1 MSMSSYSA
9 MSTEFQADAG
19 TPLRPELADL
29 GRLGRRA
36 VRQVVRTA
44 RSDDTPPVA
53 RLLLEHL
60 GPVGGTA
67 AVAGESWPAY
77 EHVNVQLGL
86 EAWLSQP
93 GRSHRLVGLTNFRH
107 REFGLADLLSVTAR
121 DPWGTRPGN
130 VATVTLA
137 TGPGG
142 ASRSCVECAIYLV
155 DDGERRLALLL
166 RGPDEGGGHQGVSL
180 QVVADDGTGADV
192 GAQVR
197 DLALEHNVFRSQVV
211 GFGSDMFGERHSLL
225 TFHRR
230 PDLTR
235 DDVVLPEAVLDIVE
249 RQVVG
254 VGRQRAR
261 LLASGQH
268 LKRGLLLY
276 GPPGTGKTHTIRYLL
291 SRLTGTT
298 VVLLSGNALH
308 LVAQACSIARSLQP
322 SMVVI
327 EDVDLIA
334 EERGMH
340 PGQNPMLFQL
350 LNEMDGLAEDTDV
363 VFVLTTNR
371 ADLLEPALAARPGR
385 VDQAVELV
393 LPDAEAR
400 RALLHLYRGRLDL
413 DLTGA
418 DHVIDRT
425 EGVTASF
432 LKELLRRAAV
442 VAAEADGPRELDGEA
457 APIAVRAEHLSAA
470 LDELLATRN
479 AMTRALLGNTEPTR

>member
-1 MSMSSYSA
+1 MSISPYSPLSSEVPA
-9 MSTEFQADAG
+9 VDGA
-19 TPLRPELADL
+19 PLRPELADL

-60 GPVGGTA
+60 GPAGGTA

-86 EAWLSQP
+86 EAWLARP
-93 GRSHRLVGLTNFRH
+93 GRKHQLVGLTNFRH
-107 REFGLADLLSVTAR
+107 RDFGLADLLSVSVR

-130 VATVTLA
+130 VATVTLP
-137 TGPGG
+137 TGPSGETK
-142 ASRSCVECAIYLV
+142 SCVECAIYLV
-155 DDGERRLALLL
+155 DDGGRRSAILL
-166 RGPDEGGGHQGVSL
+166 RGPDESSGHQGVTL
-180 QVVADDGTGADV
+180 QVVADDETAEDI

-197 DLALEHNVFRSQVV
+197 DLALQHNVFRAQVV
-211 GFGSDMFGERHSLL
+211 GFGGDMFGERRSLL

-230 PDLTR
+230 PELTR
-235 DDVVLPEAVLDIVE
+235 ADVVLPEAVMDTVE

-308 LVAQACSIARSLQP
+308 LVAQACSVARSLQP

-385 VDQAVELV
+385 VDQAVELLV
-393 LPDAEAR
+393 PDAEAR

-418 DHVIDRT
+418 DDVIDRT

-442 VAAEADGPRELDGEA
+442 VAAEGDQASHQDGDA
-457 APIAVRAEHLSAA
+457 APIAVRAEHLTAA

-479 AMTRALLGNTEPTR
+479 AMTRALLGSGEPPS

>member
-1 MSMSSYSA
+1 
-9 MSTEFQADAG
+9 
-19 TPLRPELADL
+19 
-29 GRLGRRA
+29 
-36 VRQVVRTA
+36 
-44 RSDDTPPVA
+44 
-53 RLLLEHL
+53 
-60 GPVGGTA
+60 
-67 AVAGESWPAY
+67 
-77 EHVNVQLGL
+77 
-86 EAWLSQP
+86 
-93 GRSHRLVGLTNFRH
+93 
-107 REFGLADLLSVTAR
+107 
-121 DPWGTRPGN
+121 
-130 VATVTLA
+130 
-137 TGPGG
+137 
-142 ASRSCVECAIYLV
+142 
-155 DDGERRLALLL
+155 
-166 RGPDEGGGHQGVSL
+166 
-180 QVVADDGTGADV
+180 
-192 GAQVR
+192 
-197 DLALEHNVFRSQVV
+197 V
-211 GFGSDMFGERHSLL
+211 GFGGDMFGERRSLL

-230 PDLTR
+230 PELTR
-235 DDVVLPEAVLDIVE
+235 DDVVLPGAVMDTVE

-385 VDQAVELV
+385 VDQAVELE
-393 LPDAEAR
+393 LPDADAR

-413 DLTGA
+413 DLTGT
-418 DHVIDRT
+418 DDVIDRT

-442 VAAEADGPRELDGEA
+442 VGAEGDGPRELDGEA
-457 APIAVRAEHLSAA
+457 APIAVRAEHLAAA

-479 AMTRALLGNTEPTR
+479 AMTRALLGSVEPID